1 MRVRSNY
8 GVQHMQSSVADK
20 SQASGCLQFA
30 QVSSGAGARAID
42 ARKVIRSEEF
52 DLDFRFSLALRFVFA
67 SLLVSSTLFFFPF
80 INYATL

>member
-20 SQASGCLQFA
+20 IPRFRLLTICTSQ
-30 QVSSGAGARAID
+30 SGAEARAID

-67 SLLVSSTLFFFPF
+67 SLLVSSTLFFF
-80 INYATL
+80 LH